1 MVENWW
7 YAENN
12 QRVGPVLVTELVRL
26 YGTKVIN
33 SETNV
38 AMAGW
43 DAWKPLRDAQEEVRA
58 SLGRANKN
66 LPPLPQGASQSQT
79 PADDVPAAKDGLRPT
94 AASASSRIA
103 ASTAEAADEM
113 VNLRPRPWTRWW
125 ARMLDIE
132 FAIAVLLL
140 IFPET
145 LADQIDRGWYLV
157 IPAAFLWIFLEPVFL
172 VWLGTTPGKWIM
184 RIQLSTNS
192 SQPLTFRQALSR
204 SFTVWWR
211 GMGIGF
217 PLLSA
222 LAMVWNAGS
231 LRKHGITPWDKSGE
245 FRVTHTRVG
254 ILRGTALSIAL
265 VVLATGVA
273 SIRGGISI

>member
-1 MVENWW
+1 
-7 YAENN
+7 
-12 QRVGPVLVTELVRL
+12 
-26 YGTKVIN
+26 
-33 SETNV
+33 
-38 AMAGW
+38 MAGW
-43 DAWKPLRDAQEEVRA
+43 DAWKTLRDAQEEVRA
-58 SLGRANKN
+58 SLRRAKNN
-66 LPPLPQGASQSQT
+66 LPPLPQGVPQSQT
-79 PADDVPAAKDGLRPT
+79 HTDDIPLVKDELRFT
-94 AASASSRIA
+94 EASAPSRIA
-103 ASTAEAADEM
+103 ASTTEAEDEK
-113 VNLRPRPWTRWW
+113 VNVRPRPWTRWW

-132 FAIAVLLL
+132 VAIAVLLL
-140 IFPET
+140 IFPDT

-157 IPAAFLWIFLEPVFL
+157 IPAAFLWIFLEPVFM

-184 RIQLSTNS
+184 RIQLSTRN

-222 LAMVWNAGS
+222 LAMLWNAGS

-245 FRVTHTRVG
+245 FHVTHTRVG
-254 ILRGTALSIAL
+254 LLRGTALSIAL